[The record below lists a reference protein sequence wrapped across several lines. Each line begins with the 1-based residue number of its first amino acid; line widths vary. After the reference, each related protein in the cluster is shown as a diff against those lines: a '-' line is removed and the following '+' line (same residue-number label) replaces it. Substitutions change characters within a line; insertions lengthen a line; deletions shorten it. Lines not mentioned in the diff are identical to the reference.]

1 MSYKKSNPARTN
13 LVLLVIVA
21 SLFIVVDFLLLLTAI
36 SIYVEETSGSM
47 DALLNAFCGA
57 MGLYTFIPLVLL
69 FTIVAFAV
77 SLWGRGVYGR
87 KHELSA
93 FAGFFLGIG
102 GIVSL
107 FILPVIAVM
116 VRSEDFAI
124 IIIPVPLLLMVIG
137 LYMFIKDIGGK
148 VMGAIGL
155 GIYSFARVV
164 FVLFALIWYHGG
176 SEYME
181 IALVGFIFS
190 LLISLAGLVVLLI
203 GYVHAFQWTNLHEP
217 LLDEQEVQ
225 QMQMQQHQLSL
236 QQESMEMQRE
246 QLLLQQEA
254 AHMLREQNRVLIDSG
269 IIEEIASRSSAK
281 REKDHFHEE
290 IEFDDDDLEDW

>member
-13 LVLLVIVA
+13 LVLMVIVV
-21 SLFIVVDFLLLLTAI
+21 SLFIVVDFLLLLMAI
-36 SIYVEETSGSM
+36 SIYVEETRGSM

-57 MGLYTFIPLVLL
+57 MGLYTFFPLVLL
-69 FTIVAFAV
+69 YTIVAFAV

-87 KHELSA
+87 KHELST

-107 FILPVIAVM
+107 FILPIIAFM

-124 IIIPVPLLLMVIG
+124 IIIPVPMLAMVVG
-137 LYMFIKDIGGK
+137 LYLFIKDIGGK

-155 GIYSFARVV
+155 GIHSFSRVI
-164 FVLFALIWYHGG
+164 FVLFALMWYHDVFNV
-176 SEYME
+176 EAAM
-181 IALVGFIFS
+181 VGFIFS

-203 GYVHAFQWTNLHEP
+203 GFVHAFQWTNLHEP
-217 LLDEQEVQ
+217 LIDEQEVQ

-269 IIEEIASRSSAK
+269 IIEEIASRSSARRDK
-281 REKDHFHEE
+281 GHFHEE